1 MPTAIDQFFIALKA
15 AGMPSVPDDF
25 SVVSE
30 AQIISWQAFEEIK
43 TVVKVFEQVTTR
55 PSWQAGVTQTMPEIA
70 QHRRLE
76 SCFFSAWDFH
86 IPPGEKPQIIEFN
99 DNGSGLFY
107 AGIINEQYHLAF
119 HPDQAVGI
127 KSALSFT
134 RLKDKILACIE
145 QELHHFFKTQ
155 PQGVFLILEQAEILQ
170 HSKFKEELYL
180 LQKLLQDQGYETAI
194 GSPEETSYR
203 NGQLL
208 WQDKP
213 VIFIIN
219 RTTDFLWKTES
230 FSSIRTAYLA
240 DQSCYIAP
248 NPFTYG
254 TRSYKG
260 LLEPLSLPDWDE
272 KLGISPDERKI
283 LNTHI
288 PETHILREEN
298 LDLIAERK
306 EEFIFKPAQG
316 FAAQGLLDNRQ
327 VGRSRLRRL
336 LKDHRGYVAQKKTPK
351 SQLSDKNGKPMD
363 LWVDLRVWAY
373 QGEIL
378 ALSGR
383 ASTRADGMDLSLPG
397 GWVPTYVNNT

>member
-1 MPTAIDQFFIALKA
+1 MSTTVDQFFLALKK
-15 AGMPSVPDDF
+15 AGIPSVPDDF

-30 AQIISWQAFEEIK
+30 AQIISRQAFEEIK
-43 TVVKVFEQVTTR
+43 TVVHVFEQVTTR
-55 PSWQAGVTQTMPEIA
+55 PSWQIGVTETMPEIT
-70 QHRRLE
+70 QHRRSE

-86 IPPGEKPQIIEFN
+86 IPPSEKPQIIEFN

-107 AGIINEQYHLAF
+107 AGLINEQYHLAF
-119 HPDQAVGI
+119 HADQAIGI
-127 KSALSFT
+127 ESPLSFVQ
-134 RLKDKILACIE
+134 LKEKILACIA
-145 QELHHFFKTQ
+145 QEIHHFFKSQ
-155 PQGVFLILEQAEILQ
+155 PQGIFLILEHAEVLQ

-180 LQKLLQDQGYETAI
+180 LQKLLQDQGYEAVI
-194 GSPEETSYR
+194 GAPEETSYH
-203 NGQLL
+203 NNQLL
-208 WQDKP
+208 WQGKP

-219 RTTDFLWKTES
+219 RTTDFLWETEN
-230 FSSIRTAYLA
+230 FSNIRTAYLA

-260 LLEPLSLPDWDE
+260 LLEPLSLPDWDK
-272 KLGISPDERKI
+272 KLGISSDEREI
-283 LNTHI
+283 LSKHI

-298 LDLIAERK
+298 LELIAKRK

-316 FAAQGLLDNRQ
+316 FAAQGLLNNRQ

-336 LKDHRGYVAQKKTPK
+336 LKDNRGYVAQRKTPK
-351 SQLSDKNGKPMD
+351 SQLNDKNGKPMN

-397 GWVPTYVNNT
+397 GWVPTYVGQP